1 MDREENREEEEE
13 EEERLS
19 GVLHITTTQPDIC
32 DSERERERETSY
44 CVSV

>member
-1 MDREENREEEEE
+1 MDREEKREEEE

-32 DSERERERETSY
+32 EERERMWKKKKID
-44 CVSV
+44 VM